1 MRNKRKKIIQI
12 CATAALVILMAFFAA
27 PVRDVFA
34 DAGEFSGNSDY
45 DFSGGA
51 DYDSGGDSFGGDW
64 DSWDDDSNR
73 DYGGGIIVDSGG
85 SSSARRSSSGNAAD
99 TGELILIF
107 WLILIVALI
116 IYTKRKRNNGTR
128 VVRNRDLGGT
138 DIRQD
143 RSVLRPMQEYTALD
157 PSFDEEK
164 FKTLLSN
171 VYVQMQQQWTKKDF
185 ESLRPYFTDSLYAQ
199 FDRQLDAYR
208 KGSRTNY
215 IDRIAVLSVNLAG
228 FYQTGS
234 KTGGEGAAAAGED
247 VIVAEIRS
255 RIVDYT
261 LDDATG
267 ELLSGSKTAEKFM
280 TYEWTLTRTSGLT
293 SRKEGEFTTVNC
305 PNCGAPVNINES
317 AKCPYCGS
325 VLHLR
330 EHDFVISG
338 IKGIAQRT
346 SG

>member
-12 CATAALVILMAFFAA
+12 CALAALVILMAFFAA
-27 PVRDVFA
+27 PARDVSA

-45 DFSGGA
+45 DFSGGG

-64 DSWDDDSNR
+64 SSWDNDDSR
-73 DYGGGIIVDSGG
+73 DYGGVIVDSGG
-85 SSSARRSSSGNAAD
+85 GSAARSSSSGDATD

-107 WLILIVALI
+107 WLILIAALI
-116 IYTKRKRNNGTR
+116 IYTKRKKDSGRRT
-128 VVRNRDLGGT
+128 VRNRDLGGT

-143 RSVLRPMQEYTALD
+143 RSVLHPMREYTALD

-208 KGSRTNY
+208 KGNRTNY

-234 KTGGEGAAAAGED
+234 GKSTADGRAAAGED
-247 VIVAEIRS
+247 VIIAQIRS

-338 IKGIAQRT
+338 IKGIAQKT